1 MGSKGLGLERRQV
14 QDVVVTWRREGD
26 GAGGRVN
33 RMERESTVLD
43 AGLIGLSFEAS
54 FCKKGLEV
62 IWLGLV

>member
-1 MGSKGLGLERRQV
+1 MGSKGLGLEKRQV
-14 QDVVVTWRREGD
+14 QCVVVTWRWEGD

-43 AGLIGLSFEAS
+43 AGLI
-54 FCKKGLEV
+54 CKKGLEV